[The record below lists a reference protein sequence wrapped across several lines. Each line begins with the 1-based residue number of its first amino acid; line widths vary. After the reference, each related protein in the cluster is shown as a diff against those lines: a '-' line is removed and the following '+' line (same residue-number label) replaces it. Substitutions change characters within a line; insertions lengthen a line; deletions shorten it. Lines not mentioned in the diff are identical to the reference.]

1 MQPGD
6 THCNP
11 VTDFPLTRFTT
22 AAQWRNWLRRHHQ
35 SATSITVRLRKNH
48 VKTGISYAQALDE
61 ALCHGWIDGVRRAVD
76 SETYS
81 VRFTPRKAKSI
92 WSLVNVRHAE
102 RLIQEGRM
110 TAAGQNAFEAREAKR
125 TGVYSFEQK
134 ATALPPA
141 YQRGFQAN
149 RAAWRYFEEEAPWY
163 RRSSIHWVMSAKKA
177 DTRERRLATLIQCSA
192 EGERI
197 PPLRRP

>member
-1 MQPGD
+1 MKIG
-6 THCNP
+6 
-11 VTDFPLTRFTT
+11 
-22 AAQWRNWLRRHHQ
+22 
-35 SATSITVRLRKNH
+35 IT
-48 VKTGISYAQALDE
+48 YAEALDE

-76 SETYS
+76 AGSYS

-110 TAAGQNAFEAREAKR
+110 TAAGQKAFDARDASR

-134 ATALPPA
+134 ATALSPA
-141 YQRGFQAN
+141 YQRRFRAN
-149 RAAWRYFEEEAPWY
+149 RAAWRYFEQEAPWY
-163 RRSSIHWVMSAKKA
+163 RRTSLHWVMSAKKEE
-177 DTRERRLATLIQCSA
+177 TRERRLATLIECSA
-192 EGERI
+192 DAVRI